1 MSIKD
6 NGIGMSEAEIIDNL
20 GTIARSG
27 TKKFLETLSGDSAK
41 DAQLIGQFGVGFY
54 SAFIVADKVT
64 VLTKRSDAP
73 AVRWESDGEG
83 QYEIQAADK
92 TDRGT
97 EVILHLRDEDKEF
110 LEPARLRQLVRK
122 YSDHLSIPIVL
133 KTGDTEETL
142 NQAKAF
148 WTRPK
153 SELKDEDY
161 QAFYKHISHD
171 TEDARVWAHNKV
183 EGNIEYTSLLYLPKR
198 APFDLFEREQK
209 GGIQL
214 YVKRVFIMDKAAEL
228 LPPYLRFMR
237 GLVDS
242 SDLPLNVSRELLQN
256 NRTVEKIKA
265 ALVKRTLDLLED
277 LAANKPA
284 EYAEFW
290 KTFGT
295 VLKEG
300 IIDDPA
306 NKIRIAKLL
315 RFNSTAESGDAPN
328 VTLEAY
334 VSRMKADQKAI
345 YYLTADT
352 LAAARNSP
360 HLEGFRAKGMEV
372 LLLTDRIDEWVAGH
386 LHEFEGKTLANV
398 ASAAA
403 DVASAI
409 ETPEKAAAETRLQR
423 HAGSR
428 LAKALA
434 GKIAKAQVS
443 ARLTDSPAVL
453 IAGEFG
459 LSLRMGRILKQAG
472 QNNPFATLP
481 ILELNPKHPLAQR
494 LKDTA
499 DEAAF
504 ADLAHVLY
512 DQAMLAEGGELDDP
526 ASFRAA
532 REPADRGRAFRAA
545 ENYSELS
552 MLTPQ
557 WAANDGA
564 MAAGGTPDV
573 DDAPLLD
580 AYSGA
585 VIGALERVAP
595 AVTFIEVA
603 GPSRGRAHAAGARS
617 KPAVRVFSSRPT
629 ATCSPTVMWSMAP
642 TRSPCVSMT
651 IRDFTPIS
659 WAMTRI
665 RTWRCCASDTRARCR
680 TRSSAILHA

>member
-1 MSIKD
+1 MTTETEPAAAQKPQIKEFQAETKQVLRLVIHSMYSHKEIFLRELISNASDACEKLRFEAIANPGLLGSDALSITLTPDTAAGTLSIKD

-64 VLTKRSDAP
+64 VLTKRGDSP
-73 AVRWESDGEG
+73 GVRWESDGEG

-110 LEPARLRQLVRK
+110 LEAARLRQLVRK
-122 YSDHLSIPIVL
+122 YSDHLSTPIVL
-133 KTGDTEETL
+133 KTGETEETL

-171 TEDARVWAHNKV
+171 SEDARVWAHNKV
-183 EGNIEYTSLLYLPKR
+183 EGNIEYTSLLYLPKH
-198 APFDLFEREQK
+198 APFDLYDRDQK

-277 LAANKPA
+277 LAAKPA

-295 VLKEG
+295 VFKEG
-300 IIDDPA
+300 IIDDPG
-306 NKIRIAKLL
+306 NKVRIAKLL
-315 RFNSTAESGDAPN
+315 RFHSTAESSDAPN
-328 VTLEAY
+328 VTLDAY
-334 VSRMKADQKAI
+334 LSRMKADQKAI

-386 LHEFEGKTLANV
+386 LHEFEGKPLANV

-409 ETPEKAAAETRLQR
+409 ETPEKAAAESAFKDTLD
-423 HAGSR
+423 R
-428 LAKALA
+428 LAKALP
-434 GKIAKAQVS
+434 GKIASAQVS

-472 QNNPFATLP
+472 QNNPFAALP
-481 ILELNPKHPLAQR
+481 ILELNPKHPLVLR
-494 LKDTA
+494 LKDTT
-499 DEAAF
+499 DQEAF

-512 DQAMLAEGGELDDP
+512 DQAMLAEGGELEDP
-526 ASFRAA
+526 ASFVRRVNKLIVEGLAA
-532 REPADRGRAFRAA
+532 QPKII
-545 ENYSELS
+545 LS
-552 MLTPQ
+552 
-557 WAANDGA
+557 
-564 MAAGGTPDV
+564 
-573 DDAPLLD
+573 
-580 AYSGA
+580 
-585 VIGALERVAP
+585 
-595 AVTFIEVA
+595 
-603 GPSRGRAHAAGARS
+603 
-617 KPAVRVFSSRPT
+617 
-629 ATCSPTVMWSMAP
+629 
-642 TRSPCVSMT
+642 
-651 IRDFTPIS
+651 
-659 WAMTRI
+659 
-665 RTWRCCASDTRARCR
+665 
-680 TRSSAILHA
+680 

>member
-1 MSIKD
+1 MTTETQPASAPKAQIKEFQAETKQVLRLVIHSLYSHKEIFLRELISNASDACEKLRFEAIAKPELLGSDALSITLTPDSNAGTLSIKD

-64 VLTKRSDAP
+64 VLTKRGDSP
-73 AVRWESDGEG
+73 AARWESDGEG
-83 QYEIQAADK
+83 QYEIRADDK

-110 LEPARLRQLVRK
+110 LEAARLRQLVRK

-133 KTGDTEETL
+133 KTGDTQETL

-183 EGNIEYTSLLYLPKR
+183 EGNIEYTSLLYLPKH
-198 APFDLFEREQK
+198 APFDLYDREQK

-277 LAANKPA
+277 LAANKPD
-284 EYAEFW
+284 EYAEFYE
-290 KTFGT
+290 TFGS

-315 RFNSTAESGDAPN
+315 RFHSTAESGDAPS
-328 VTLEAY
+328 VTLDAY

-386 LHEFEGKTLANV
+386 LHEFEGKSLANV

-409 ETPEKAAAETRLQR
+409 ETPEKAAAESAFKDTLD
-423 HAGSR
+423 R
-428 LAKALA
+428 LAAALA

-481 ILELNPKHPLAQR
+481 ILELNPKHPLVLR

-499 DEAAF
+499 DKESF

-526 ASFRAA
+526 AGFVR
-532 REPADRGRAFRAA
+532 RVNKLIVEG
-545 ENYSELS
+545 LS
-552 MLTPQ
+552 AQPK
-557 WAANDGA
+557 
-564 MAAGGTPDV
+564 
-573 DDAPLLD
+573 
-580 AYSGA
+580 
-585 VIGALERVAP
+585 I
-595 AVTFIEVA
+595 
-603 GPSRGRAHAAGARS
+603 
-617 KPAVRVFSSRPT
+617 
-629 ATCSPTVMWSMAP
+629 
-642 TRSPCVSMT
+642 
-651 IRDFTPIS
+651 
-659 WAMTRI
+659 
-665 RTWRCCASDTRARCR
+665 
-680 TRSSAILHA
+680 ILS

>member
-1 MSIKD
+1 MTTDTQPQIKEFQSETKQVLRLVIHSLYSHKEIFLRELISNASDACEKLRFEALAKPDLLGADSLSIILTPDSAAGTLSVKD

-27 TKKFLETLSGDSAK
+27 TKKFLETLSGDAAK

-64 VLTKRSDAP
+64 VLSKRADAP
-73 AVRWESDGEG
+73 AVRWDSDGEG
-83 QYEIQAADK
+83 KYEIQASDK

-110 LEPARLRQLVRK
+110 LEGARLRQLVRK

-133 KTGDTEETL
+133 KTAESQDTL

-161 QAFYKHISHD
+161 RAFYHHLTHD
-171 TEDARVWAHNKV
+171 SEDPRVWAHNNV

-198 APFDLFEREQK
+198 APFDLFDRDQK
-209 GGIQL
+209 GGVQL

-228 LPPYLRFMR
+228 LPSYLRFMR

-256 NRTVEKIKA
+256 NRTVEKIKS
-265 ALVKRTLDLLED
+265 ALVKRSLDLLED
-277 LAANKPA
+277 LAANKPQ

-290 KTFGT
+290 KSFGV

-300 IIDDPA
+300 IIEDPGQ
-306 NKIRIAKLL
+306 KVRIAKLL
-315 RFNSTAESGDAPN
+315 RFYSSAESGDAPD

-334 VSRMKADQKAI
+334 GSRMKADQKAI

-352 LAAARNSP
+352 LAGARNSP
-360 HLEGFRAKGMEV
+360 HLEGFRARGIEV

-386 LHEFEGKTLANV
+386 LHEFDGKTLANV
-398 ASAAA
+398 ATAGA

-409 ETPEKAAAETRLQR
+409 ETPEKAAAESAFKSTLERL
-423 HAGSR
+423 GKS
-428 LAKALA
+428 LS
-434 GKIAKAQVS
+434 GKIASARVS

-481 ILELNPKHPLAQR
+481 ILELNPKHPLVER
-494 LKDTA
+494 LKETA
-499 DEAAF
+499 DETAF
-504 ADLAHVLY
+504 GDLAHVLY

-526 ASFRAA
+526 ATFVR
-532 REPADRGRAFRAA
+532 RVNRLIVEG
-545 ENYSELS
+545 LS
-552 MLTPQ
+552 AQPK
-557 WAANDGA
+557 
-564 MAAGGTPDV
+564 
-573 DDAPLLD
+573 
-580 AYSGA
+580 
-585 VIGALERVAP
+585 I
-595 AVTFIEVA
+595 
-603 GPSRGRAHAAGARS
+603 
-617 KPAVRVFSSRPT
+617 
-629 ATCSPTVMWSMAP
+629 
-642 TRSPCVSMT
+642 
-651 IRDFTPIS
+651 
-659 WAMTRI
+659 
-665 RTWRCCASDTRARCR
+665 
-680 TRSSAILHA
+680 ILS

>member
-1 MSIKD
+1 MSIDTQPQVKEFQAETKQVLRLVIHSLYSHKEIFLRELISNASDACEKLRFEAIAKPELLGGDSLSITLTPDTGAGTLSIKD

-64 VLTKRSDAP
+64 VLTKRSDSP
-73 AVRWESDGEG
+73 GVRWESDGEG

-110 LEPARLRQLVRK
+110 LEAARLRQLVRK
-122 YSDHLSIPIVL
+122 YSDHLGIPIVL
-133 KTGDTEETL
+133 KTGETQETL

-171 TEDARVWAHNKV
+171 SEDARVWAHNRV

-237 GLVDS
+237 GLVDTA
-242 SDLPLNVSRELLQN
+242 DLPLNVSRELLQN
-256 NRTVEKIKA
+256 DRTVEKIKS
-265 ALVKRTLDLLED
+265 ALVKRSLDLLED
-277 LAANKPA
+277 LAANKA
-284 EYAEFW
+284 GEYAEFW
-290 KTFGT
+290 KTFGA

-300 IIDDPA
+300 IIEDPGQ
-306 NKIRIAKLL
+306 KERIAKLL
-315 RFNSTAESGDAPN
+315 RFHSTAVAGDAAE
-328 VTLEAY
+328 VTLEQY
-334 VSRMKADQKAI
+334 RSRMQADQKAI

-360 HLEGFRAKGMEV
+360 HLEGFRASGLEV
-372 LLLTDRIDEWVAGH
+372 LLLIDRIDEWVAGH
-386 LHEFEGKTLANV
+386 LHEFGGKTLANV
-398 ASAAA
+398 ASSAA

-409 ETPEKAAAETRLQR
+409 ETPDKAAAESDFKQTTERLGQVL
-423 HAGSR
+423 S
-428 LAKALA
+428 
-434 GKIAKAQVS
+434 GKIASAQVS

-453 IAGEFG
+453 VAGEFG

-472 QNNPFATLP
+472 QKNPFATLP
-481 ILELNPKHPLAQR
+481 ILELNPKHPLALR

-499 DEAAF
+499 DDAAF

-526 ASFRAA
+526 AIFVR
-532 REPADRGRAFRAA
+532 RVNRLIVEG
-545 ENYSELS
+545 LS
-552 MLTPQ
+552 VQPT
-557 WAANDGA
+557 
-564 MAAGGTPDV
+564 
-573 DDAPLLD
+573 
-580 AYSGA
+580 
-585 VIGALERVAP
+585 I
-595 AVTFIEVA
+595 
-603 GPSRGRAHAAGARS
+603 
-617 KPAVRVFSSRPT
+617 SSRIICPT
-629 ATCSPTVMWSMAP
+629 TWRSPARRLRALLRARPAT
-642 TRSPCVSMT
+642 TRSCS
-651 IRDFTPIS
+651 TPTP
-659 WAMTRI
+659 AQ
-665 RTWRCCASDTRARCR
+665 
-680 TRSSAILHA
+680 

>member
-1 MSIKD
+1 MTTETEPAAAQKPQIKEFQAETKQVLRLVIHSLYSHKEIFLRELISNASDACEKLRFEAIAKPELLGSDALSITLTPDTDAGTLSIKD
-6 NGIGMSEAEIIDNL
+6 NGIGMSEAEVIDNL

-64 VLTKRSDAP
+64 VLTKRGDSP
-73 AVRWESDGEG
+73 GVRWESDGEG

-92 TDRGT
+92 ADRGT

-110 LEPARLRQLVRK
+110 LEAARLRQLVRK

-133 KTGDTEETL
+133 KSGETQETL

-161 QAFYKHISHD
+161 QAFYKHITHD
-171 TEDARVWAHNKV
+171 TEDARIWAHNRV
-183 EGNIEYTSLLYLPKR
+183 EGNIEYTSLLYLPR
-198 APFDLFEREQK
+198 HAPFDLYDREQK

-242 SDLPLNVSRELLQN
+242 SDLPLNVSRELLQK

-277 LAANKPA
+277 LAANKPE

-300 IIDDPA
+300 IIDDPG

-315 RFNSTAESGDAPN
+315 RFYSTAESGDAPV

-334 VSRMKADQKAI
+334 VARMKADQKAI

-386 LHEFEGKTLANV
+386 LHEFEGKPLANV

-409 ETPEKAAAETRLQR
+409 ETPEKAAAESAFKDTLD
-423 HAGSR
+423 R

-434 GKIAKAQVS
+434 GKIASAQIS

-472 QNNPFATLP
+472 QNNPFAALP
-481 ILELNPKHPLAQR
+481 ILELNPKHPLVER

-499 DEAAF
+499 DQEAF

-526 ASFRAA
+526 ASFVRRVNKLIVEGLAA
-532 REPADRGRAFRAA
+532 QPKII
-545 ENYSELS
+545 LS
-552 MLTPQ
+552 
-557 WAANDGA
+557 
-564 MAAGGTPDV
+564 
-573 DDAPLLD
+573 
-580 AYSGA
+580 
-585 VIGALERVAP
+585 
-595 AVTFIEVA
+595 
-603 GPSRGRAHAAGARS
+603 
-617 KPAVRVFSSRPT
+617 
-629 ATCSPTVMWSMAP
+629 
-642 TRSPCVSMT
+642 
-651 IRDFTPIS
+651 
-659 WAMTRI
+659 
-665 RTWRCCASDTRARCR
+665 
-680 TRSSAILHA
+680 

>member
-1 MSIKD
+1 MTTETQPAAAQKPQIKEFQAETKQVLRLVIHSLYSHKEIFLRELISNASDACEKLRFEAIAKPELLGSDALSITLTPDTDAGTLSIKD

-64 VLTKRSDAP
+64 VLTKRSDSP
-73 AVRWESDGEG
+73 GVRWESDGEG

-133 KTGDTEETL
+133 KTGETQETL

-171 TEDARVWAHNKV
+171 TEDARIWAHNRV
-183 EGNIEYTSLLYLPKR
+183 EGNIEYTSLLYLPKH
-198 APFDLFEREQK
+198 APFDLYDREQK

-277 LAANKPA
+277 LAANKPE

-306 NKIRIAKLL
+306 NKVRIAKLL
-315 RFNSTAESGDAPN
+315 RFHSTAESGDAPN
-328 VTLEAY
+328 VTLDAY

-386 LHEFEGKTLANV
+386 LHEFEGKPLASV

-409 ETPEKAAAETRLQR
+409 ETPEKAAAESAFKDTLDRL
-423 HAGSR
+423 GKS
-428 LAKALA
+428 LA
-434 GKIAKAQVS
+434 GKIASAQVS

-472 QNNPFATLP
+472 QNNPFAALP
-481 ILELNPKHPLAQR
+481 ILELNPKHPLVLR
-494 LKDTA
+494 LKDTS
-499 DEAAF
+499 DQEAF

-512 DQAMLAEGGELDDP
+512 DQAMLAEGGELEDP
-526 ASFRAA
+526 AAYLRRVNKLIVEGLAA
-532 REPADRGRAFRAA
+532 QPKII
-545 ENYSELS
+545 LS
-552 MLTPQ
+552 
-557 WAANDGA
+557 
-564 MAAGGTPDV
+564 
-573 DDAPLLD
+573 
-580 AYSGA
+580 
-585 VIGALERVAP
+585 
-595 AVTFIEVA
+595 
-603 GPSRGRAHAAGARS
+603 
-617 KPAVRVFSSRPT
+617 
-629 ATCSPTVMWSMAP
+629 
-642 TRSPCVSMT
+642 
-651 IRDFTPIS
+651 
-659 WAMTRI
+659 
-665 RTWRCCASDTRARCR
+665 
-680 TRSSAILHA
+680 

>member
-1 MSIKD
+1 MTTETEPAAAQKPQIKEFQAETKQVLRLVIHSLYSHKEIFLRELISNASDACEKLRFEAIAKPELLGSDALSITLTPDTDAGTLSIKD

-64 VLTKRSDAP
+64 VLTKRSDSP
-73 AVRWESDGEG
+73 GVRWESDGEG
-83 QYEIQAADK
+83 QYEIQTADK

-110 LEPARLRQLVRK
+110 LEAARLRQLVRK
-122 YSDHLSIPIVL
+122 YSDHLGIPIVL
-133 KTGDTEETL
+133 KTGETQETL

-171 TEDARVWAHNKV
+171 TEDARIWAHNRV
-183 EGNIEYTSLLYLPKR
+183 EGNIEYTSLLYLPKH
-198 APFDLFEREQK
+198 APFDLYDREQK

-277 LAANKPA
+277 LAANKPE

-300 IIDDPA
+300 IIDDPG
-306 NKIRIAKLL
+306 NKLRIAKLL
-315 RFNSTAESGDAPN
+315 RFHSTAESGDAPN
-328 VTLEAY
+328 VTLDAY

-352 LAAARNSP
+352 LAAARSSP

-386 LHEFEGKTLANV
+386 LHEFEGKPLANV

-409 ETPEKAAAETRLQR
+409 ETPEKAAAESAFKDTLDRL
-423 HAGSR
+423 GKS
-428 LAKALA
+428 LA
-434 GKIAKAQVS
+434 GKIASAQVS

-472 QNNPFATLP
+472 QNNPFAALP
-481 ILELNPKHPLAQR
+481 ILELNPKHPLALR

-499 DEAAF
+499 DQEAF
-504 ADLAHVLY
+504 TDLAHVLY
-512 DQAMLAEGGELDDP
+512 DQAMLAEGGELEDP
-526 ASFRAA
+526 AGFVRRVNKLIVEGLAA
-532 REPADRGRAFRAA
+532 QPKII
-545 ENYSELS
+545 LS
-552 MLTPQ
+552 
-557 WAANDGA
+557 
-564 MAAGGTPDV
+564 
-573 DDAPLLD
+573 
-580 AYSGA
+580 
-585 VIGALERVAP
+585 
-595 AVTFIEVA
+595 
-603 GPSRGRAHAAGARS
+603 
-617 KPAVRVFSSRPT
+617 
-629 ATCSPTVMWSMAP
+629 
-642 TRSPCVSMT
+642 
-651 IRDFTPIS
+651 
-659 WAMTRI
+659 
-665 RTWRCCASDTRARCR
+665 
-680 TRSSAILHA
+680 

>member
-1 MSIKD
+1 MTTETQPIAETQPQIKEFQAETKQVLRLVIHSLYSHKEIFLRELVSNASDACEKLRFEAIAKPELLGTDSLEITLTPDSAAGTLSIKD
-6 NGIGMSEAEIIDNL
+6 NGVGMSEAEIIDNL

-73 AVRWESDGEG
+73 GVRWDSDGEG
-83 QYEIQAADK
+83 QYEIQGSGK

-110 LEPARLRQLVRK
+110 LEPGRLRQLVRK

-133 KTGDTEETL
+133 KTGDTPETL

-153 SELKDEDY
+153 SDLKDEDY
-161 QAFYKHISHD
+161 QAFYKHLTHD
-171 TEDARVWAHNKV
+171 SEDARVWAHNKV

-209 GGIQL
+209 VGIQL

-256 NRTVEKIKA
+256 NRTVEKIKS
-265 ALVKRTLDLLED
+265 ALVKRSLDLLED
-277 LAANKPA
+277 LAANKPQ

-290 KTFGT
+290 KTFGV

-306 NKIRIAKLL
+306 QKTRIAKLL
-315 RFNSTAESGDAPN
+315 RFNSTAADSGDAPD

-334 VSRMKADQKAI
+334 VSRMKADQKSI
-345 YYLTADT
+345 YYLTADS

-372 LLLTDRIDEWVAGH
+372 LLLTDRIDEWVAAH
-386 LHEFEGKTLANV
+386 LHDFEGKTLANV

-409 ETPEKAAAETRLQR
+409 ETPDKAAAETAFKDTLDRL
-423 HAGSR
+423 GKN
-428 LAKALA
+428 LT
-434 GKIAKAQVS
+434 GKIASAQVS
-443 ARLTDSPAVL
+443 SRLTDSPAVL
-453 IAGEFG
+453 VAGEFG
-459 LSLRMGRILKQAG
+459 VSLRMGRILKQAG
-472 QNNPFATLP
+472 QSNPFATLP
-481 ILELNPKHPLAQR
+481 ILEVNPKHPLVER
-494 LKDTA
+494 LKETA
-499 DEAAF
+499 DDASF
-504 ADLAHVLY
+504 SDLAHVLY

-526 ASFRAA
+526 AVFVR
-532 REPADRGRAFRAA
+532 RVNRLIVEG
-545 ENYSELS
+545 LS
-552 MLTPQ
+552 AQPK
-557 WAANDGA
+557 
-564 MAAGGTPDV
+564 
-573 DDAPLLD
+573 
-580 AYSGA
+580 
-585 VIGALERVAP
+585 I
-595 AVTFIEVA
+595 
-603 GPSRGRAHAAGARS
+603 
-617 KPAVRVFSSRPT
+617 
-629 ATCSPTVMWSMAP
+629 
-642 TRSPCVSMT
+642 
-651 IRDFTPIS
+651 
-659 WAMTRI
+659 
-665 RTWRCCASDTRARCR
+665 
-680 TRSSAILHA
+680 ILS

>member
-1 MSIKD
+1 MTTETAAEPKPQIKEFQAETKQVLRLVIHSLYSHKEIFLRELISNASDACEKLRFEAIAKPELMGADSLAITLTPDSAAGTLSIKD
-6 NGIGMSEAEIIDNL
+6 NGIGMSEAEVIDNL

-64 VLTKRSDAP
+64 VLTKRGDVAGVETP
-73 AVRWESDGEG
+73 GVRWDSDGEG
-83 QYEIQAADK
+83 QYEIQGSDK

-110 LEPARLRQLVRK
+110 LEPGRLRQLVRK

-133 KTGDTEETL
+133 KADDKEETL

-148 WTRPK
+148 WTRAK

-161 QAFYKHISHD
+161 QAFYKHLTHD
-171 TEDARVWAHNKV
+171 SEEARTWAHNKV

-242 SDLPLNVSRELLQN
+242 SDLPLNVSRELLQSD
-256 NRTVEKIKA
+256 RTVEKIKS
-265 ALVKRTLDLLED
+265 ALVKRSLDLLED
-277 LAANKPA
+277 LAANKPQ

-290 KTFGT
+290 NTFGV

-300 IIDDPA
+300 IIDDTA
-306 NKIRIAKLL
+306 QKNRIAKLL
-315 RFNSTAESGDAPN
+315 RFHSTSEAGDAPD

-334 VSRMKADQKAI
+334 VSRMKADQKSI
-345 YYLTADT
+345 YYLTADS
-352 LAAARNSP
+352 LSAARNSP

-372 LLLTDRIDEWVAGH
+372 LLLTDRIDEWVAAH

-409 ETPEKAAAETRLQR
+409 ETPDKAAAETEFKDTLERL
-423 HAGSR
+423 GKT
-428 LAKALA
+428 LL
-434 GKIAKAQVS
+434 GKIASAQVS

-453 IAGEFG
+453 VAGEFG
-459 LSLRMGRILKQAG
+459 MSLRMGRILKQAG

-481 ILELNPKHPLAQR
+481 ILEVNAKHPLVER
-494 LKDTA
+494 LKATTDDA
-499 DEAAF
+499 SF
-504 ADLAHVLY
+504 SDLAHVLY

-526 ASFRAA
+526 AVFVR
-532 REPADRGRAFRAA
+532 RVNRLIVEG
-545 ENYSELS
+545 LS
-552 MLTPQ
+552 AQPK
-557 WAANDGA
+557 
-564 MAAGGTPDV
+564 
-573 DDAPLLD
+573 
-580 AYSGA
+580 
-585 VIGALERVAP
+585 I
-595 AVTFIEVA
+595 
-603 GPSRGRAHAAGARS
+603 
-617 KPAVRVFSSRPT
+617 
-629 ATCSPTVMWSMAP
+629 
-642 TRSPCVSMT
+642 
-651 IRDFTPIS
+651 
-659 WAMTRI
+659 
-665 RTWRCCASDTRARCR
+665 
-680 TRSSAILHA
+680 ILS